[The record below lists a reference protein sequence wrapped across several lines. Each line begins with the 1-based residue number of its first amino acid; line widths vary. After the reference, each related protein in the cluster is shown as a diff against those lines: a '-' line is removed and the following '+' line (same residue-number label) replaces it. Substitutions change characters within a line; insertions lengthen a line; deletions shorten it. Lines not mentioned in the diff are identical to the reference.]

1 MAAATKGKSL
11 LYTCAAVSTVAIVVI
26 VLDILGL
33 FQIPGKVTTSPIG
46 SSTRFDLNFFLTY
59 NLFPVLIVLNLVLW
73 AFTAVSGR
81 MLHSRPGMRSLLSI
95 LYMLVAVVLLAIL
108 AYRMV
113 FA

>member
-1 MAAATKGKSL
+1 MAAATKGKSV
-11 LYTCAAVSTVAIVVI
+11 LYTCAAVSTLAIVVI
-26 VLDILGL
+26 ILDIFGL
-33 FQIPGKVTTSPIG
+33 FQIPGKATTSPIG

-59 NLFPVLIVLNLVLW
+59 NLFPILIVFNLVFW

-81 MLHSRPGMRSLLSI
+81 MLHTRPAMRSLLAV
-95 LYMLVAVVLLAIL
+95 LYMLVTVVLLAIL